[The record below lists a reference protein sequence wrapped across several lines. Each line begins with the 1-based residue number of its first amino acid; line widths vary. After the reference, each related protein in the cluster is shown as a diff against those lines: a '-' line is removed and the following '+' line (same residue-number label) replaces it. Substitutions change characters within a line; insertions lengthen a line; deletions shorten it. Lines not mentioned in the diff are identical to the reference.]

1 MKMIKKIALA
11 AAGLALTGSS
21 VFAQSLDDAK
31 KAIDAEQFQKAKAML
46 KNLTVTQPTNDEAFF
61 QLGWVYLSQ
70 DYADSA
76 KATFNKGIAANPKSA
91 LNYVGLG
98 VAAQSAKD
106 QATATS
112 SFSTALANAK
122 KKDAKPYVY
131 IARGYLLDA
140 VDGRIPA
147 DKFTLAVD
155 ALNKGKVVDPKD
167 ADVLIELGNAYRSQ
181 LNSNAAYDNYSQ
193 ALAIDPKSVTANTA
207 IGVLWRFADNFAEAE
222 KQFKAALAIDPNF
235 GPAYREWAE
244 TNLREARSNRKV
256 ASEKIKAGVEHYK
269 TYLSLTDESL
279 ESLMRYADFLV
290 SAGDYATLQ
299 EVGKKLAGSAN
310 ANARIYRYL
319 GYAAYETKDYPT
331 ALKNLNTWFEKAGP
345 TRILPRD
352 YLYLGKSL
360 IDSKQDTTKGLENLT
375 KAIELDSSFA
385 DVYRDI
391 AGVYRTQRKYTAAGD
406 AYSALLKKS
415 KSLTLGDYANV
426 GNLYYYAF
434 NFEQAGKVK
443 TTPGFKQDSTLLTKA
458 DTALAYAQSKV
469 SSPVASI
476 PLTRARIAD
485 LREGADRN
493 NIKGLARPFYE
504 QVIQIS
510 EPKAASLTGPDKSG
524 LVEAYDYMGA
534 LYGYKEKDDV
544 KAAEYFN
551 KAKALDP
558 NDKPSAFY
566 FSQKSGSKSK

>member
-1 MKMIKKIALA
+1 MEMIKKIAMA
-11 AAGLALTGSS
+11 AAGLVLTGSS

-46 KNLTVTQPTNDEAFF
+46 KNLTVTQPTNDDAFF

-76 KATFNKGIAANPKSA
+76 KATFNKGIAANPKTA

-98 VAAQSAKD
+98 VVAQEAKD

-140 VDGRIPA
+140 VDGRLPA

-155 ALNKGKVVDPKD
+155 ALNKGKAVDPKD

-207 IGVLWRFADNFAEAE
+207 IGVLWRFADNFVEAE
-222 KQFKAALAIDPNF
+222 KQFKASIAIDPNF

-244 TNLREARSNRKV
+244 TNLREARGNIKV
-256 ASEKIKAGVEHYK
+256 ASVKIHDGVDHYK

-290 SAGDYATLQ
+290 SAGDYTTLQ
-299 EVGKKLAGSAN
+299 EVGKKLAASAN

-319 GYAAYETKDYPT
+319 GYAAYENKDYPS
-331 ALKNLNTWFEKAGP
+331 ALKNLNTWFEKAEP
-345 TRILPRD
+345 KRILPRD
-352 YLYLGKSL
+352 YLYLGRTQMAMKEDTVKAIASL
-360 IDSKQDTTKGLENLT
+360 RKAVELDSTFTDVYKEIGQVLYKQGKYTEAANVLSQNLT
-375 KAIELDSSFA
+375 KS
-385 DVYRDI
+385 
-391 AGVYRTQRKYTAAGD
+391 
-406 AYSALLKKS
+406 KK
-415 KSLTLGDYANV
+415 LTLNDYNETGRA
-426 GNLYYYAF
+426 YYFAF
-434 NFEQAGKVK
+434 TIEQRNKAKAD
-443 TTPGFKQDSTLLTKA
+443 PSFKQDSTLLVKA
-458 DTALAYAQSKV
+458 DSSFSYVEHKV
-469 SSPVASI
+469 SSPLASI
-476 PLTRARIAD
+476 SLQRARIAE
-485 LREGADRN
+485 LRDADRN
-493 NIKGLARPFYE
+493 KIKGLAKPFYE
-504 QVIQIS
+504 SVVAIS
-510 EPKAASLTGPDKSG
+510 EPKVATLSDFDKRG
-524 LVEAYDYMGA
+524 LVEAYDYLG
-534 LYGYKEKDDV
+534 GYYANAVKDDV
-544 KAAEYFN
+544 KATEYFTKAKGIDPADKQAEY
-551 KAKALDP
+551 
-558 NDKPSAFY
+558 Y
-566 FSQKSGSKSK
+566 FSQKAGSKSK